1 MIVMLI
7 PTGGADFLGWSEGP
21 PIRSLN
27 FSDGDVDVDVDVDG
41 DVDGDGDGDGD
52 GKAPPYQV
60 FCLFW
65 GSWHLRD
72 VKRVLTAG

>member
-7 PTGGADFLGWSEGP
+7 LTGGADFLGWSEGP

-41 DVDGDGDGDGD
+41 DGDVD
-52 GKAPPYQV
+52 V
-60 FCLFW
+60 VVNV
-65 GSWHLRD
+65 D
-72 VKRVLTAG
+72 VKVDVVDVDVDLLQNDIEK